1 MNYFFLKLKN
11 LALFI
16 LLNKIFHIFLKIVI
30 FITSIYFVYSKIN
43 LNTLNINY
51 NYFNFNYLIIVF
63 VLQTLGAYFILL
75 RWKNLLETASSIKY
89 YNKQLLS
96 SIVYSNVSHEFS
108 FISFFLTRLVFVSK
122 IKVKLNQLFS
132 TIIIEKI
139 FSIYSILIIFVIANI
154 IIINFYNYKKF
165 IYLNTIFIYV
175 AFFLIAT
182 LIILILI
189 NINLVKFK
197 SLMEKIFFFKYFIS
211 YIDYRNIVKPFYYTF
226 LIQIFSFLILI
237 NIPFFLNIELN
248 IFNFLIFLPIVTF
261 VSALPVSFTQWGYR
275 ESVFIFFY
283 GLIGIDSNII
293 FTISIT
299 YGILGTLIFMS
310 HVIFYEVSKFLFY
323 KNNNQN

>member
-1 MNYFFLKLKN
+1 MNYFFQKLKN

-16 LLNKIFHIFLKIVI
+16 LLNKIFHNFLKIVI

-63 VLQTLGAYFILL
+63 ILQTLGAYFILL
-75 RWKNLLETASSIKY
+75 RWKNLLETASSSRY
-89 YNKQLLS
+89 DNKQLLS

-108 FISFFLTRLVFVSK
+108 FVSFFLTRLVFVSK
-122 IKVKLNQLFS
+122 IKIKINQLFS

-139 FSIYSILIIFVIANI
+139 LSIYSLLIIFVIANI
-154 IIINFYNYKKF
+154 IINNFYNYKKF
-165 IYLNTIFIYV
+165 VYLNTIFSYV
-175 AFFLIAT
+175 ALFLIVT
-182 LIILILI
+182 LIILILV
-189 NINLVKFK
+189 NIYLVKFK

-211 YIDYRNIVKPFYYTF
+211 YIDYRKIIKPFYFTF

-293 FTISIT
+293 FTISVT
-299 YGILGTLIFMS
+299 YGILGALIFMS
-310 HVIFYEVSKFLFY
+310 HVIFYELLKYLFD
-323 KNNNQN
+323 KNNS